1 MDDQELFE
9 LTNKILDGEAT
20 LEETGRF
27 VRWFDHFQQREDT
40 VIVDEE
46 LKEALLLARIQMK
59 MKSKGRSGGHL
70 SVPLSKWVAAAAVF
84 IVVCGLGAFIYR
96 QYTRPPSRQVVSA
109 QRAVLPEQIRPGQDQ
124 AVLFLA
130 NGQQIDLN
138 HTSTASLK
146 ARSGA
151 AIADVDSGQLVYEQ
165 ATDASQQQVPQY
177 NRLVT
182 PKAGQYR
189 LTLPDG
195 TRAWLNAASS
205 IRYPTAFAGVERHV
219 EITGEVYF
227 EVRHMA
233 TRPFIVT
240 AGDVQVKVLG
250 THFDVNAYMDDGLIR
265 TTLLEGAVDVQTGQ
279 ENKILKPGQQAS
291 TSQATGPITVSSV
304 DAAEVISW
312 TRGLL
317 HLNTGDIRAF
327 MSQLS
332 RWYNIEVVYL
342 GQVPHCNLEGIISRS
357 TPLSDVITVLQAS
370 GIQATFKQG
379 RLMIA
384 SGTGAKAQ

>member
-46 LKEALLLARIQMK
+46 VKEALLLARIQMK
-59 MKSKGRSGGHL
+59 MKSKGRSGGHP
-70 SVPLSKWVAAAAVF
+70 SAALSKWVAAAAVF
-84 IVVCGLGAFIYR
+84 IAVFGLGALIYR
-96 QYTRPPSRQVVSA
+96 QYTRPPS
-109 QRAVLPEQIRPGQDQ
+109 QRAASERTVPPEQIRPGQDQ

-165 ATDASQQQVPQY
+165 TTQVNGQQAPQY

-182 PKAGQYR
+182 PRAGQYR

-205 IRYPTAFAGVERHV
+205 IRYPTAFAGAERHV

-233 TRPFIVT
+233 TRPFMVS
-240 AGDVQVKVLG
+240 AGGVQIKVLG

-291 TSQATGPITVSSV
+291 TDQATGPITVSSV

-342 GQVPHCNLEGIISRS
+342 GQVPHCNLAGIISRS

-384 SGTGAKAQ
+384 SGSGAKAQ